1 MHSGAWLP
9 RSAWTDDESWD
20 RLIDWIGENFSE
32 NIDLRLVVTPRLDD
46 RLDSPDGLSRI
57 ADDALR
63 QNARGQGIG
72 RNWLPGDGPIF
83 IVWPQ
88 ESTVRKWVREL
99 AGLPEPELIVLLE
112 QEVPGQRLPT
122 FQGWATAA
130 GAFNA
135 ATGENEQPNPELTER
150 LDDILTSHENELALG
165 PASTLLA
172 YPNSAP
178 KLREKLRAVS
188 ADYDEEFIVTYAIA
202 LGYPGD
208 LQRLRQHFRAARP
221 F

>member
-9 RSAWTDDESWD
+9 RSAWADDESWD
-20 RLIDWIGENFSE
+20 RLINWVGENCSD
-32 NIDLRLVVTPRLDD
+32 IDLRLVVTPRLDD
-46 RLDSPDGLSRI
+46 RLDSPDGLNTV

-72 RNWLPGDGPIF
+72 RNWLPGDGPLF

-99 AGLPEPELIVLLE
+99 AGMPELQPIILLE
-112 QEVPGQRLPT
+112 QEVPDQRLPT
-122 FQGWATAA
+122 FQGWATAV

-135 ATGENEQPNPELTER
+135 ATGENEQPNPELNEQ
-150 LDDILTSHENELALG
+150 LDDIFTSHENELALG
-165 PASTLLA
+165 PASASLA

-178 KLREKLRAVS
+178 ILRAKLRAVA

-202 LGYPGD
+202 LGYAGD
-208 LQRLRQHFRAARP
+208 LQRLRQHYRAARP